1 MKGLPDQVAV
11 PLPAGGRV
19 VLLLLAEV
27 VLVAE
32 LVVEIGALE
41 VTRVLLLDEVE
52 VRAVVDD
59 VAAAPGKHWK

>member
-1 MKGLPDQVAV
+1 
-11 PLPAGGRV
+11 

-41 VTRVLLLDEVE
+41 VTRVLLLDAVE

>member
-1 MKGLPDQVAV
+1 M
-11 PLPAGGRV
+11 
-19 VLLLLAEV
+19 LLLLAEV

-41 VTRVLLLDEVE
+41 VTRVLLLDAVVE